1 MYEVVNKFALCETCC
16 RRQGDGQQFNVVRP
30 KGCFICEGL
39 TAKIDSLSKKVLRS
53 VRGYEFST
61 FSIGVILPL
70 GVQERED
77 QVRSDLKMRGRETIK
92 SEISR
97 EISRYVSRV
106 TRRRVDKLRP
116 DLTALID
123 MAGQV
128 VQLSTKPVFI
138 HGRYTKPE
146 GIAQRRGFCEHCNGR
161 GCAACE
167 NTGYSRESSVES
179 IVGSKL
185 GRLMKSSKMKFT
197 WLGRED
203 AESQVHRPGR
213 PFVVELKS
221 PGKRVP
227 PRKLRMATGKGR
239 IELSRLKVL
248 PGRPIRLP
256 NFVFKT
262 RVVMRSSVRV
272 ESQNL
277 RLLAKQMKMA
287 QVQFQTSKG
296 KLVHKTVHSI
306 RARVV
311 GDSIVAEIKM
321 DGGLPVKRLVGGES
335 VSPSISELLKTPL
348 VCEKFDILR
357 VWEKGEFEFG

>member
-1 MYEVVNKFALCETCC
+1 MYEVLNKFALCETCL
-16 RRQGDGQQFNVVRP
+16 RRQGEDRRLSLVRP

-39 TAKIDSLSKKVLRS
+39 TSRTESLSRKVLRS
-53 VRGYEFST
+53 VRDYEFST
-61 FSIGVILPL
+61 FSIGIILPS

-77 QVRSDLKMRGRETIK
+77 EVRSELKMRGRETIK
-92 SEISR
+92 SEIAR
-97 EISRYVSRV
+97 EISRYASKA
-106 TRRRVDKLRP
+106 TRKKIDRMRP
-116 DLTALID
+116 DLMALVD
-123 MAGQV
+123 TGGQS
-128 VQLSTKPVFI
+128 VQLSTRPLFV
-138 HGRYTKPE
+138 HGRYTKPR
-146 GIAQRRGFCEHCNGR
+146 GVAQRREFCEQCHGR
-161 GCAACE
+161 GCAVCG
-167 NTGYSRESSVES
+167 NTGYSRRPSVES

-185 GRLMKSSKMKFT
+185 GRLMRSTKMKFT
-197 WLGRED
+197 WIGRED
-203 AESQVHRPGR
+203 VESRVHRPGR

-221 PGKRVP
+221 PEKRVP
-227 PRKLRMATGKGR
+227 PRKLWMATGKGR
-239 IELSRLKVL
+239 VELSRLKVL

-256 NFVFKT
+256 NFVFMT
-262 RVVMRSSVRV
+262 RVVMRPSVRV

-296 KLVHKTVHSI
+296 KLVHKTVHSM
-306 RARVV
+306 RAKVV
-311 GDSIVAEIKM
+311 GDAIIAEIKM